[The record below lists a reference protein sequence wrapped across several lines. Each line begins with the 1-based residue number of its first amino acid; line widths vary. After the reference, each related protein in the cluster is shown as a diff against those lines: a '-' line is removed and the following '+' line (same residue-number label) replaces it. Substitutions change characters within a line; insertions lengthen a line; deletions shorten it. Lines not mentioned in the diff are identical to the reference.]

1 MIEIS
6 LIEDKTNYHKENLDE
21 MENLF
26 KKHFITHENNEL
38 ENMFKSNV
46 PQIRIHLRL
55 VHGILPTVIFKAVG
69 NDMFKTVADEGFL
82 KAFLNPATKETP
94 SLIFHFEGEIK
105 TFVSKI
111 HSIDKEQIKLGSKTL
126 FDRLLSLLKN
136 EDLPSLQK
144 ESQFFEYVNG
154 EWNQAEKY

>member
-6 LIEDKTNYHKENLDE
+6 LIEDKTNYHKEDLDE

-26 KKHFITHENNEL
+26 KKNFITHENNEL

-55 VHGILPTVIFKAVG
+55 VHGVLPTVIFKAVG

-94 SLIFHFEGEIK
+94 SLIFHFEGVIK
-105 TFVSKI
+105 SFEFKIKSK
-111 HSIDKEQIKLGSKTL
+111 DEEQIKHGSKTV
-126 FDRLLSLLKN
+126 FDRLLSLLNN
-136 EDLPSLQK
+136 EQLPTSHK
-144 ESQFFEYVNG
+144 ESQFFEYENG
-154 EWNQAEKY
+154 EWKRAEKY